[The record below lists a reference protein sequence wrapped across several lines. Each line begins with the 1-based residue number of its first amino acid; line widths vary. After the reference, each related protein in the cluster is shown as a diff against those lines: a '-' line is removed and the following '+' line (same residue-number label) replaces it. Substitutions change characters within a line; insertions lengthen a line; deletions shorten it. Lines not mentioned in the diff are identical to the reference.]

1 MVRPLQGRR
10 DRRSSRPA
18 QIGPT
23 AQALSGEQRIALIA
37 LACRPPWEAG
47 EAISQWSTAELRNAF
62 VATADGANVSTSTVS
77 RELDRAEVQPHR
89 IRYFLTSRDPAFDEK
104 RRDIV
109 GLYLRPPEGATVLCL
124 DEKPSIQ
131 ALSRVSPDLPLCPG
145 RPLYREFEYVRHGVV
160 HLFAAFNTRSGRVLA
175 EVQEKKTRFE
185 FIELLDL
192 CAWHYKRGD
201 VHCVL
206 DNAQYHKAPEVKDW
220 LAAHPRFHFH
230 FTPTHGSWLN
240 QVELWFQQLSTKLLR
255 RGVFKSKDELHSAIM
270 AFVSR
275 WDANPRRFNWVY
287 GAEFLDE
294 EVLHHVA

>member
-1 MVRPLQGRR
+1 MVRPLHERR
-10 DRRSSRPA
+10 DRQSSRPA
-18 QIGPT
+18 QIGST

-37 LACRPPWEAG
+37 LACRPPWDAG
-47 EAISQWSTAELRNAF
+47 EAISQWSSAELRDAF
-62 VATADGANVSTSTVS
+62 AASADGATVSASTVA
-77 RELDRAEVQPHR
+77 RVLDAAEIQPHR
-89 IRYFLTSRDPAFDEK
+89 VRYFLTSRDPEFDQK

-109 GLYLRPPEGATVLCL
+109 SLYLRPPAGSTVLCL

-131 ALSRVSPDLPLCPG
+131 ALSRKHADLPLVPG

-160 HLFAAFNTRSGRVLA
+160 HLFAAYNTRSGRVLG

-192 CAWHYKRGD
+192 CAWHYKSGD
-201 VHCVL
+201 VHCVV

-240 QVELWFQQLSTKLLR
+240 QVELWFQQLSSKLLR
-255 RGVFKSKDELHSAIM
+255 RGVFASKAELHSAIM
-270 AFVSR
+270 AFLSR
-275 WDANPRRFNWVY
+275 WNADPRRFNWVY
-287 GAEFLDE
+287 GAEFLGRE
-294 EVLHHVA
+294 AHHAA

>member
-1 MVRPLQGRR
+1 M
-10 DRRSSRPA
+10 
-18 QIGPT
+18 
-23 AQALSGEQRIALIA
+23 LSH
-37 LACRPPWEAG
+37 
-47 EAISQWSTAELRNAF
+47 WSAAELRDAF
-62 VATADGANVSTSTVS
+62 AASADGADIGTRTVA
-77 RELDRAEVQPHR
+77 RVLDQAEIQPHR
-89 IRYFLTSRDPAFDEK
+89 IRYFLTSRDPEFDQK

-131 ALSRVSPDLPLCPG
+131 ALGRKNPDLPLCHG
-145 RPLYREFEYVRHGVV
+145 FPLYREFEYVRHSVV
-160 HLFAAFNTRSGRVLA
+160 HLFAAFNTRSGRVLG

-192 CAWHYKRGD
+192 CAWHYKRGE

-220 LAAHPRFHFH
+220 LAAHPRFQFH

-240 QVELWFQQLSTKLLR
+240 QVELWFQQLSAKVLR
-255 RGVFKSKDELHSAIM
+255 RGVFNSTDELHSAIM
-270 AFVSR
+270 AFISR
-275 WDANPRRFNWVY
+275 WDAHPHRFNWVY

-294 EVLHHVA
+294 EVLRHAA

>member
-1 MVRPLQGRR
+1 MVRTLYQRR
-10 DRRSSRPA
+10 RRWSSRPA

-23 AQALSGEQRIALIA
+23 ARSLSGEQRIALIG
-37 LACRPPWEAG
+37 LACRPPSI
-47 EAISQWSTAELRNAF
+47 ISHWSAAELREAF
-62 VATADGANVSTSTVS
+62 AASADGADIGTRTVA
-77 RELDRAEVQPHR
+77 RVLDEAEIQPHR
-89 IRYFLTSRDPAFDEK
+89 IRYFLTSRDPEFDQK

-109 GLYLRPPEGATVLCL
+109 GLYLRPPEDATVLCL

-131 ALSRVSPDLPLCPG
+131 ALGRKNPDLPLRPG
-145 RPLYREFEYVRHGVV
+145 LPLYREFEYVRHGVV
-160 HLFAAFNTRSGRVLA
+160 HLFAAFNTRSGRVLG
-175 EVQEKKTRFE
+175 EVQNKKTRFE

-192 CAWHYKRGD
+192 CAWHYKRGQ

-240 QVELWFQQLSTKLLR
+240 QVELWFQQLSSKVLR
-255 RGVFKSKDELHSAIM
+255 RGVFNSTAELHSAIM
-270 AFVSR
+270 AFISH
-275 WDANPRRFNWVY
+275 WDGNPQRFNWVY

-294 EVLHHVA
+294 KERLRAA